1 MAISITFTTSLSVS
15 MLKKTIIFHL
25 IILNVLS
32 EKKKSVCS
40 AEDNPE
46 SAEIAQYK
54 FRDQKKKSTN
64 LETNRVFY

>member
-1 MAISITFTTSLSVS
+1 

-32 EKKKSVCS
+32 EKKKGIYS

-54 FRDQKKKSTN
+54 FRDQKKYQ
-64 LETNRVFY
+64 LI